1 MQTNV
6 AQANGLKGLC
16 ACRLA
21 ASPSAGR
28 RGHRRRRQHR
38 QRRYR
43 AKYTPCQPSRRC
55 GSSSRLMGCGM
66 PDYGFGRCDGHHKM
80 IDFRLKKAPACACF
94 TSRLFTRRV
103 GARSWPPPPQVHRTR
118 RWRGRLR
125 GGGGDLP
132 AMVRWPGAGLPG
144 LILASGGLL
153 GRWRRRKKIA

>member
-1 MQTNV
+1 MEALRIVKPCSLTRRLQTNV
-6 AQANGLKGLC
+6 AQASADGLKGLC
-16 ACRLA
+16 ACQLA

-94 TSRLFTRRV
+94 TPVMAADVAGVDDFEVAEATYRQWCA
-103 GARSWPPPPQVHRTR
+103 GQAQ
-118 RWRGRLR
+118 
-125 GGGGDLP
+125 DCP
-132 AMVRWPGAGLPG
+132 A
-144 LILASGGLL
+144 
-153 GRWRRRKKIA
+153 